1 MSVEVQNVQR
11 LRVLSESSFASDGT
25 GSLGSYTE
33 VPAIEG
39 TISAQVMID
48 SIDDGS
54 LVQHLYGYREETL
67 GKRSATLAFTMALA
81 PTGTA
86 AVTGQSAVTGPLGT
100 ILKAVMGSETKAA
113 GSTSSTGSTGTV
125 VNVQAGHGSRW
136 VVGGA
141 MGWVNSS
148 GVLECREVESI
159 ATDAV
164 TLKHA
169 FSGSPANTDPLYN
182 AATYAFAQDPTES
195 LQFILSGAESDDR
208 WLFLGGQCTG
218 MTLAFDVTGAAM
230 PKVTFSFMFA
240 DWKTSAETSGSI
252 TGSIGTSTYTNFS
265 PIVGFAGDCRVYT
278 VAASTFSTSTR
289 VHCSAIAFNP
299 KVSFVP
305 VTSPSGTN
313 TIQRWRRARQIPPV
327 EGSWTEIF
335 QDLTRWTARSSRTD
349 YNVTYQMGTAA
360 GSTVYIT
367 APRVQVVNPQRVPDA
382 QQLAGQTVTWK
393 GRTDGDTFIS
403 AAPATTDVGT
413 SPFRIHLF

>member
-1 MSVEVQNVQR
+1 MSIEIQNVQR
-11 LRVLSESSFASDGT
+11 LRVLSESTFATDGT

-67 GKRSATLAFTMALA
+67 GKRSATLAFTMNLA

-86 AVTGQSAVTGPLGT
+86 AGSATAAVQGALGL
-100 ILKAVMGSETKAA
+100 ILKAVMGVESLGTGTTFTGGTAVVPTVTSAA
-113 GSTSSTGSTGTV
+113 GFTVGS
-125 VNVQAGHGSRW
+125 AI
-136 VVGGA
+136 
-141 MGWVNSS
+141 GWANAS
-148 GVLECREVESI
+148 GVLETREIESI
-159 ATDAV
+159 SGTSI

-169 FSGSPANTDPLYN
+169 FSGAPSN
-182 AATYAFAQDPTES
+182 AQIAYSCATYAFAQDPTES
-195 LQFILSGAESDDR
+195 LQFLLSGVESDDR
-208 WLFLGGQCTG
+208 WLLLGGQCTG
-218 MTLAFDVTGAAM
+218 MTLAFDLTGAAM
-230 PKVTFSFMFA
+230 PKVTFNFQFA
-240 DWKTSAETSGSI
+240 NWLTSAETAGSV
-252 TGSIGTSTYTNFS
+252 TGSIGTSTYTNYS

-278 VAASTFSTSTR
+278 VATSTFSTSTR

-299 KVSFVP
+299 KVTFVP

-313 TIQRWRRARQIPPV
+313 TIQRWRRARQVPPV
-327 EGSWTEIF
+327 EGSWTEVF

-360 GSTVYIT
+360 GSSVYIT
-367 APRVQVVNPQRVPDA
+367 APRVQVVNPQRAPDA
-382 QQLAGQTVTWK
+382 SQLAAQVVTWK
-393 GRTDGDTFIS
+393 GRTDADTFVS
-403 AAPATTDVGT
+403 AAPATTDIGT